1 MLNAILV
8 SIRKFVIKPLLPVIT
23 TTINIKPVRDNVNDV
38 LNTCFVCEV
47 SYAISQPFRLHYYVV
62 TILATV
68 IPTGSCTLALT
79 PPGLAVNAALT
90 ASLTEGVVP
99 TVK

>member
-1 MLNAILV
+1 LLIFFSLIKTPQILL
-8 SIRKFVIKPLLPVIT
+8 RRVIK
-23 TTINIKPVRDNVNDV
+23 NN
-38 LNTCFVCEV
+38 
-47 SYAISQPFRLHYYVV
+47 YAIAIAL
-62 TILATV
+62 TV
-68 IPTGSCTLALT
+68 IPTGNCTLALT